1 MSETSHSV
9 ERPVARWF
17 LESVLDGKRLRRIA
31 ISALPFRIGRR
42 PGLGLTLPADSV
54 SKEHAEIYVRDE
66 ALRLRDLHST
76 NGTFVNRDRVED
88 AALNPGD
95 IIHFADFEFRLARD
109 DEPVAE
115 GRPEDATSTRSLGDA
130 IDLPQHFVG
139 GTQELGELMRGR
151 LVEVVF
157 QPVVQLPSRG
167 VAGYE
172 VLGRGRH
179 PGLPENPSELF
190 RIAQSMG
197 VEADLSRLF
206 RRKAIET
213 LAQRP
218 RMPPLFLNT
227 HPAELGQPDL
237 LESLAELRSVA
248 PQLRLILEIH
258 ESALADISSIAA
270 LRAGLSSLGVGVAY
284 DDFGTGQARL
294 LELAEVPPHYLKF
307 DLRFV
312 RDIDQAP
319 PSKVRVL
326 TSLVTAAHDLL
337 VQTVAEGI
345 ETAAEANV
353 CVKVGFTHAQGFF
366 FGRPVPADQI

>member
-1 MSETSHSV
+1 M
-9 ERPVARWF
+9 
-17 LESVLDGKRLRRIA
+17 LDGKRLRRVA

-54 SKEHAEIYVRDE
+54 SKEHAEIYLGGE
-66 ALRLRDLHST
+66 GLRLRDLRST
-76 NGTFVNRDRVED
+76 NGTFVNRDRVAD

-95 IIHFADFEFRLARD
+95 VIHFADFEFRLARD
-109 DEPVAE
+109 DEPVPE
-115 GRPEDATSTRSLGDA
+115 GRPEDATSTRALGD
-130 IDLPQHFVG
+130 IELPQHFVG
-139 GTQELGELMRGR
+139 GTQELSGLLRGR
-151 LVEVVF
+151 LVEAVF
-157 QPVVQLPSRG
+157 QPVVQLPSG
-167 VAGYE
+167 AVSGYE

-179 PGLPENPSELF
+179 PGLPENPTELF
-190 RIAQSMG
+190 RIAESMG
-197 VEADLSRLF
+197 VEGDLSRLF

-218 RMPPLFLNT
+218 RLPPLFLNT

-237 LESLAELRSVA
+237 LESLAELRTVA

-345 ETAAEANV
+345 ETAAEAEV
-353 CVKVGFTHAQGFF
+353 CKKVGFTHGQGFF